1 MALGKNLWRPF
12 PCDAWEWLQD
22 HEPLAQ
28 RLLLWMWTGPDSTAS
43 GLLRLREYSAAGA
56 LKSKPAAIR
65 RALDELAKDGRLSI
79 GATASGR
86 HDVWLDRY
94 LSSQTGIKS
103 DHRQLIRREI
113 EAFADGLP
121 KAQAIE
127 DWAVW
132 DAACRKA
139 GDRQHSGSGQPE
151 HTEQNRTEQKTIP
164 IPKGI
169 GAPAVAVD
177 KPKRAKAAAEIP
189 PDLGETIA
197 LFASL
202 NSTENEAR
210 KCYLYFESKGW
221 KRGRDTIKS
230 WKATCEGW
238 VRNSYGQTGKGLPPP
253 KTIAPTDPDDVVEE
267 DGFTPR
273 QRRDAEAQLAR
284 MKKENDDYDAAQ
296 LAKRSQAGLFGP
308 QSRPLLAGQR

>member
-1 MALGKNLWRPF
+1 M
-12 PCDAWEWLQD
+12 D
-22 HEPLAQ
+22 
-28 RLLLWMWTGPDSTAS
+28 TGT
-43 GLLRLREYSAAGA
+43 
-56 LKSKPAAIR
+56 
-65 RALDELAKDGRLSI
+65 
-79 GATASGR
+79 
-86 HDVWLDRY
+86 
-94 LSSQTGIKS
+94 
-103 DHRQLIRREI
+103 
-113 EAFADGLP
+113 
-121 KAQAIE
+121 
-127 DWAVW
+127 
-132 DAACRKA
+132 
-139 GDRQHSGSGQPE
+139 
-151 HTEQNRTEQKTIP
+151 
-164 IPKGI
+164 
-169 GAPAVAVD
+169 PAVAVD

-202 NSTENEAR
+202 GSTENEAR

-238 VRNSYGQTGKGLPPP
+238 VRNSYGQTGKGLPAPR
-253 KTIAPTDPDDVVEE
+253 TTTPTDPDDVVEE

-273 QRRDAEAQLAR
+273 QRRDAEAQFAR

>member
-65 RALDELAKDGRLSI
+65 KALDELAKDGRLVI
-79 GATASGR
+79 GGTVSGR

-94 LSSQTGIKS
+94 LSSQTGIKN

-121 KAQAIE
+121 KAQAVE
-127 DWAVW
+127 DWAIW

-139 GDRQHSGSGQPE
+139 GDRLQSGSGQPE

-164 IPKGI
+164 TPIGI

-177 KPKRAKAAAEIP
+177 KPKRAKTERPTLDEAIAYFQEQDSTAAEATAFCDHHEARGWVIGRTAMKDWRAAARTWIRNAAKWAAQGSRYAKPQAPGKLTGQYEVFS
-189 PDLGETIA
+189 EA
-197 LFASL
+197 
-202 NSTENEAR
+202 EMVKAR
-210 KCYLYFESKGW
+210 KQMDE
-221 KRGRDTIKS
+221 DT
-230 WKATCEGW
+230 
-238 VRNSYGQTGKGLPPP
+238 
-253 KTIAPTDPDDVVEE
+253 
-267 DGFTPR
+267 TPW
-273 QRRDAEAQLAR
+273 
-284 MKKENDDYDAAQ
+284 
-296 LAKRSQAGLFGP
+296 
-308 QSRPLLAGQR
+308 

>member
-43 GLLRLREYSAAGA
+43 GLVRLREYSAAGA

-65 RALDELAKDGRLSI
+65 KALAELADAGRLSI

-127 DWAVW
+127 DWAIW

-139 GDRQHSGSGQPE
+139 GDRLATGCRQPE
-151 HTEQNRTEQKTIP
+151 HTEQNRTEQNRRTV
-164 IPKGI
+164 PKGTE
-169 GAPAVAVD
+169 APAVAVD
-177 KPKRAKAAAEIP
+177 KPKRAKTLAQEP
-189 PDLGETIA
+189 PDLQATVDYFLEQG
-197 LFASL
+197 
-202 NSTENEAR
+202 STESEAHKCHDYWLSAGWRRKSGPIKDWLATCRTWIGNSPQFAPTTSRYSKPAPLGKLTGQDEIFSEAEMVKAR
-210 KCYLYFESKGW
+210 KQMAE
-221 KRGRDTIKS
+221 DT
-230 WKATCEGW
+230 
-238 VRNSYGQTGKGLPPP
+238 
-253 KTIAPTDPDDVVEE
+253 
-267 DGFTPR
+267 TPW
-273 QRRDAEAQLAR
+273 
-284 MKKENDDYDAAQ
+284 
-296 LAKRSQAGLFGP
+296 
-308 QSRPLLAGQR
+308 